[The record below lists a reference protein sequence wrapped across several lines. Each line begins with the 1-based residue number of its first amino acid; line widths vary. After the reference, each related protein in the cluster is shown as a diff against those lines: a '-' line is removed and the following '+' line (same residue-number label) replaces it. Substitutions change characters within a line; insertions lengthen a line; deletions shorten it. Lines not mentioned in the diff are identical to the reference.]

1 MKEIIPFNNNGSIAI
16 QFQLEG
22 RTYKFSPIK
31 GGKYNN
37 PIDLGRAKAV
47 ATQISLDIA
56 QGIFDSTLEKYKV
69 KQTNTELLSRPKGR
83 NTQDAKRDLEEAKQ
97 EVALRII
104 SVEIWDKYVEFKRPS
119 VSPSTIAKDFTK
131 VRNYLL
137 KATEV
142 NCLNST
148 ALRSWLLIQ
157 TTPGATKKVLVQL
170 SACCNWAVK
179 ERLMSLNPFVGMATE
194 IKLPKSAKS
203 KKIEAFTREE
213 ENAIIEA
220 FKINRFCSK
229 YDRVKHSYY
238 SPYVEFLFAT
248 GCRPSEAIAL
258 QWKHISQDFKTIT
271 FEQSVVDSERGRI
284 LKSGLK
290 TQSERIVPT
299 SNRVQNLLQSI
310 KTEDC
315 KLDSLV
321 FPSPDGTWIDPHNFC
336 NRQWKPIL
344 KGLDIPYRKPYCT
357 RHTLITNA
365 LDAGYDAKDIAA
377 LAGNSAEMIYRNYAS
392 INKELRLPDLI

>member
-1 MKEIIPFNNNGSIAI
+1 
-16 QFQLEG
+16 
-22 RTYKFSPIK
+22 
-31 GGKYNN
+31 
-37 PIDLGRAKAV
+37 
-47 ATQISLDIA
+47 
-56 QGIFDSTLEKYKV
+56 
-69 KQTNTELLSRPKGR
+69 
-83 NTQDAKRDLEEAKQ
+83 
-97 EVALRII
+97 
-104 SVEIWDKYVEFKRPS
+104 
-119 VSPSTIAKDFTK
+119 
-131 VRNYLL
+131 
-137 KATEV
+137 
-142 NCLNST
+142 
-148 ALRSWLLIQ
+148 
-157 TTPGATKKVLVQL
+157 
-170 SACCNWAVK
+170 
-179 ERLMSLNPFVGMATE
+179 MATE

-220 FKINRFCSK
+220 FKTNRFCSK
-229 YDRVKHSYY
+229 YDRIKHSYY

-271 FEQSVVDSERGRI
+271 FEQSVVDSETGRT

-290 TQSERIVPT
+290 TQAERIVPT

-315 KLDSLV
+315 KPDSLV

-344 KGLDIPYRKPYCT
+344 KGLDMPYRKPYCT

-365 LDAGYDAKDIAA
+365 LEAGYDAKDIAT

-392 INKELRLPDLI
+392 TNKELRLPDII